1 MKVEIVPYSEKYS
14 KFFYDL
20 NHDWLSEFFY
30 VEEYDEKVL
39 KNCKEEIIDKGGYI
53 FFALYDGE
61 VVGTMALIPREKS
74 IYELNKM
81 AVKKDLRGNG
91 IGHQLIQFI
100 IDYSV
105 KNNFESVILYSN
117 TVLKNSIHLYNKF
130 GFKEIDNPD
139 APYKRSDIKME
150 LKYLTLENNF
160 SFQFVHEYFL
170 ANTARRIGKTIK
182 GVIQSVIPRLGSEIS
197 IRIDSV

>member
-1 MKVEIVPYSEKYS
+1 MSILKEWQTMKVEIVSYSDKYS
-14 KFFYDL
+14 NYFYDL

-53 FFALYDGE
+53 FFALYDTK
-61 VVGTMALIPREKS
+61 VVGTMALIPRERS
-74 IYELNKM
+74 VYELNKM

-150 LKYLTLENNF
+150 LKLSNLW
-160 SFQFVHEYFL
+160 
-170 ANTARRIGKTIK
+170 K
-182 GVIQSVIPRLGSEIS
+182 
-197 IRIDSV
+197 

>member
-1 MKVEIVPYSEKYS
+1 MKVEIVSYSNKYS
-14 KFFYDL
+14 KYFYEL
-20 NHDWLSEFFY
+20 NYDWLNEFFY
-30 VEEYDEKVL
+30 VEEYDEQVL
-39 KNCKEEIIDKGGYI
+39 RNCKSEIIDKGGYI
-53 FFALYDGE
+53 FFALNNSQ
-61 VVGTMALIPREKS
+61 VVGTMALILRETG

-91 IGHQLIQFI
+91 IGNQLIQFI

-130 GFKEIDNPD
+130 GFKEIDNPN

-150 LKYLTLENNF
+150 LKLSNL
-160 SFQFVHEYFL
+160 
-170 ANTARRIGKTIK
+170 RK
-182 GVIQSVIPRLGSEIS
+182 
-197 IRIDSV
+197 

>member
-1 MKVEIVPYSEKYS
+1 MKVEIVSYSNKYS
-14 KFFYDL
+14 KYFYEL
-20 NHDWLSEFFY
+20 NYDWLNEFFY
-30 VEEYDEKVL
+30 VEKYDEQVL
-39 KNCKEEIIDKGGYI
+39 RNCKSEIIDKGGYI
-53 FFALYDGE
+53 FFALNNSQ
-61 VVGTMALIPREKS
+61 VVGTMALILKENG

-117 TVLKNSIHLYNKF
+117 TVLRNSIHLYNKF

-150 LKYLTLENNF
+150 LKLSNL
-160 SFQFVHEYFL
+160 
-170 ANTARRIGKTIK
+170 RK
-182 GVIQSVIPRLGSEIS
+182 
-197 IRIDSV
+197 